1 MPPTAK
7 PRLFLLDGTALA
19 YRAHFALARSGLTS
33 MAGKPTG
40 AAYGFTMTLRRIL
53 DQEKPDA
60 IAVAMDPK
68 GPTFRH
74 KQYAEY
80 KATREKAPE
89 EMVAQLDDIRNIV
102 RAHGIPIF
110 EVPGFEADDVIG
122 TLTVQAQAAGYE
134 VFLVTG
140 DKDLMQLVNEHVRLY
155 NIFKRDQD
163 LVMEG
168 IEEVFAKF
176 GTTPD
181 HVIDV
186 LAIMGDS
193 SDNVPGVKG
202 IGEKG
207 AAKLIAQFGSVA
219 GVLENLDQVKGK
231 AREYIERDREQL
243 LMSLELVTIDSAMEL
258 DPGIECVGPAEP
270 DSQALIEVFSALD
283 FQGLVKRVAG
293 QDAKA
298 AGDRDYVTVADE
310 AGLAAMET
318 ELRKAGTFAWDS
330 ETTGLESLRVDIV
343 GLSFSAKAGRAFYLP
358 FNASSPVVE
367 GGPRAVLERITPLLT
382 DPDLKRIG
390 QNHKYDA
397 LVLAGHGVDVPAPYF
412 DTMVAS
418 YCVAGATRR
427 HGLDELALHYFNL
440 AKIPTSDLI
449 GKGKKQVTM
458 AEVPV
463 EQVAEYACEDAD
475 VTWQLYEVL
484 NKELDEV
491 EARRLFE
498 DVEMQLVPVLT
509 AMERRGI
516 TLDTDLIKEMSSGLA
531 KDIAEAEAE
540 VRDLAG
546 EPGLNLNSP
555 KALGAVL
562 FEKLRI
568 QDEAGVKRPK
578 RTKTGFATDH
588 GTLTQHYERVP
599 IVRRLLQYREVAKL
613 KNTYVDTLPGFVNP
627 KTGRVHCHLSQTT
640 AATGRLASSNPN
652 LQNIPVRTE
661 RGRKLREAF
670 IPRPADEHG
679 EWLLLAADY
688 SQVELRIMAHLSGDP
703 GLRAAFEKGEDIHA
717 STAKVVFNVEA
728 ENVDRAMRSQAK
740 AINFGLLYGMGPQRL
755 ARETGLTLLEAQ
767 AFIQRYFDA
776 FPRVREWIDATLEGA
791 RDKGYVETLLGRRR
805 TIPDINSE
813 NQRARVFAENAAVNT
828 PVQGSAADVIKLAM
842 IGLEE
847 RLTASELKG
856 EMLLQVHDELLLE
869 VPASELVASTE
880 LVRDCMENA
889 LDLEVPL
896 KVEFGSGRNWLEAH

>member
-1 MPPTAK
+1 MPPAPR

-33 MAGKPTG
+33 MDGKPTG

-53 DQEKPDA
+53 EQEKPDA
-60 IAVAMDPK
+60 IAVALDPK

-122 TLTVQAQAAGYE
+122 TLTVQAEAAGYE
-134 VFLVTG
+134 VLLVTG
-140 DKDLMQLVNEHVRLY
+140 DKDLMQLVGEHVRLY
-155 NIFKRDQD
+155 NIFKRGED

-168 IEEVFAKF
+168 VEEVHAKF

-186 LAIMGDS
+186 LAIMGDA

-219 GVLENLDQVKGK
+219 GVLENLEEVKGK

-243 LMSLELVTIDSAMEL
+243 LMSLELVTIDTAMEL
-258 DPGIECVGPAEP
+258 DPGIEAVGPAQP
-270 DSQALIEVFSALD
+270 DKEALIEVFTALD
-283 FQGLVKRVAG
+283 FQGLRKRVAG
-293 QDAKA
+293 EGAKA
-298 AGDRDYVTVADE
+298 SSDRDYLTIQNED
-310 AGLAAMET
+310 GLASMEA
-318 ELRKAGTFAWDS
+318 ELRAAGTFAWDS
-330 ETTGLESLRVDIV
+330 ETTGLDSLQVDIV
-343 GLSFSAKAGRAFYLP
+343 GLSFSAKAGRAFYVP
-358 FNASSPVVE
+358 FNATPPVLE
-367 GGPRAVLERITPLLT
+367 GGAAALLERLTPLLT
-382 DPDLKRIG
+382 DPALKRIG

-397 LVLAGHGVDVPAPYF
+397 LVLAGHGVTVPPPFF

-427 HGLDELALHYFNL
+427 HGLDDLALHYFNL
-440 AKIPTSDLI
+440 AKIPTSELI
-449 GKGKKQVTM
+449 GKGKSQITM

-475 VTWQLYEVL
+475 VTWQLFEVL
-484 NKELDEV
+484 DKELDEF
-491 EARRLFE
+491 EARSLFE
-498 DVEMQLVPVLT
+498 DLEMKLVPVLT
-509 AMERRGI
+509 VMERRGI
-516 TLDTDLIKEMSSGLA
+516 TLDTALIEDMSSGLTA
-531 KDIAEAEAE
+531 DIGAAEEE
-540 VRDLAG
+540 VRELAG
-546 EPGLNLNSP
+546 EPGLNLGSP

-588 GTLTQHYERVP
+588 GTLTQHYARVP
-599 IVRRLLQYREVAKL
+599 IVTRLLEYREVAKL
-613 KNTYVDTLPGFVNP
+613 KSTYVDTLPGFVNP
-627 KTGRVHCHLSQTT
+627 STGRVHCHLSQTT
-640 AATGRLASSNPN
+640 AATGRLASSSPN

-670 IPRPADEHG
+670 IPRAADDKG
-679 EWLLLAADY
+679 EWLILAADY

-703 GLRAAFEKGEDIHA
+703 GLKDAFDKGQDIHA
-717 STAKVVFNVEA
+717 STAQVVFNVGPED
-728 ENVDRAMRSQAK
+728 VDRAMRSQAK

-767 AFIQRYFDA
+767 SFIQRYFTA
-776 FPRVREWIDATLEGA
+776 FPSVRKWIDATLEGA
-791 RDKGYVETLLGRRR
+791 RENGYVETLLGRRR

-847 RLTASELKG
+847 RLTASDLAG

-869 VPASELVASTE
+869 VPASELEASTD
-880 LVRDCMENA
+880 LVRDCMEHA
-889 LDLEVPL
+889 LDLDVPL

>member
-1 MPPTAK
+1 MPSAPR

-33 MAGKPTG
+33 MDGKPTG

-53 DQEKPDA
+53 EQEKPDA
-60 IAVAMDPK
+60 IAVALDPK

-122 TLTVQAQAAGYE
+122 TLTVQAEAAGYE
-134 VFLVTG
+134 VLLVTG
-140 DKDLMQLVNEHVRLY
+140 DKDLMQLVGEHVRLY
-155 NIFKRDQD
+155 NIFKRGED

-168 IEEVFAKF
+168 VEEVHAKF

-186 LAIMGDS
+186 LAIMGDA

-219 GVLENLDQVKGK
+219 GVLENLEEVKGK

-243 LMSLELVTIDSAMEL
+243 LMSLELVTIDTAMEL
-258 DPGIECVGPAEP
+258 DPGIEAVGPAQP
-270 DSQALIEVFSALD
+270 DKEALIEVFTALD
-283 FQGLVKRVAG
+283 FQGLRKRVAG
-293 QDAKA
+293 EGAKA
-298 AGDRDYVTVADE
+298 SSDRDYLTIQNED
-310 AGLAAMET
+310 GLASMEA
-318 ELRKAGTFAWDS
+318 ELRAAGTFAWDS
-330 ETTGLESLRVDIV
+330 ETTGLDSLQVDIV
-343 GLSFSAKAGRAFYLP
+343 GLSFSAKAGRAFYVP
-358 FNASSPVVE
+358 FNATPPVLE
-367 GGPRAVLERITPLLT
+367 GGAAALLERLTPLLT
-382 DPDLKRIG
+382 DPALKRIG

-397 LVLAGHGVDVPAPYF
+397 LVLAGHGVTVPPPFF

-427 HGLDELALHYFNL
+427 HGLDDLALHYFNL
-440 AKIPTSDLI
+440 AKIPTSELI
-449 GKGKKQVTM
+449 GKGKSQITM

-475 VTWQLYEVL
+475 VTWQLFEVL
-484 NKELDEV
+484 DKELDEF
-491 EARRLFE
+491 EARSLFE
-498 DVEMQLVPVLT
+498 DLEMKLVPVLT
-509 AMERRGI
+509 VMERRGI
-516 TLDTDLIKEMSSGLA
+516 TLDTALIEDMSSGLTA
-531 KDIAEAEAE
+531 DIGAAEEE
-540 VRDLAG
+540 VRELAG
-546 EPGLNLNSP
+546 EPGLNLGSP

-588 GTLTQHYERVP
+588 GTLTQHYARVP
-599 IVRRLLQYREVAKL
+599 IVTRLLEYREVAKL
-613 KNTYVDTLPGFVNP
+613 KSTYVDTLPGFVNP
-627 KTGRVHCHLSQTT
+627 STGRVHCHLSQTT
-640 AATGRLASSNPN
+640 AATGRLASSSPN

-670 IPRPADEHG
+670 IPRAADDKG
-679 EWLLLAADY
+679 EWLILAADY

-703 GLRAAFEKGEDIHA
+703 GLKDAFDKGQDIHA
-717 STAKVVFNVEA
+717 STAQVVFNVGPED
-728 ENVDRAMRSQAK
+728 VDRAMRSQAK

-767 AFIQRYFDA
+767 SFIQRYFTA
-776 FPRVREWIDATLEGA
+776 FPSVRKWIDATLEGA
-791 RDKGYVETLLGRRR
+791 RENGYVETLLGRRR

-847 RLTASELKG
+847 RLTASDLAG

-869 VPASELVASTE
+869 VPASELEASTD
-880 LVRDCMENA
+880 LVRDCMEHA
-889 LDLEVPL
+889 LDLDVPL
-896 KVEFGSGRNWLEAH
+896 KVEFGSGVNWLEAH

>member
-1 MPPTAK
+1 MPPAPR

-19 YRAHFALARSGLTS
+19 YCAHFALARSGLTS
-33 MAGKPTG
+33 MDGKPTG

-53 DQEKPDA
+53 EQEKPDA
-60 IAVAMDPK
+60 IAVALDPK

-122 TLTVQAQAAGYE
+122 TLTVQAEAAGYE
-134 VFLVTG
+134 VLLVTG
-140 DKDLMQLVNEHVRLY
+140 DKDLMQLVGEHVRLY
-155 NIFKRDQD
+155 NIFKRGED

-168 IEEVFAKF
+168 VEEVHAKF

-186 LAIMGDS
+186 LAIMGDA

-219 GVLENLDQVKGK
+219 GVLENLEEVKGK

-243 LMSLELVTIDSAMEL
+243 LMSLELVTIDTAMEL
-258 DPGIECVGPAEP
+258 DPGIEAVGPAQP
-270 DSQALIEVFSALD
+270 DKEALIEVFTALD
-283 FQGLVKRVAG
+283 FQGLRKRVAG
-293 QDAKA
+293 EGAKA
-298 AGDRDYVTVADE
+298 SSDRDYLTIQNED
-310 AGLAAMET
+310 GLASMEA
-318 ELRKAGTFAWDS
+318 ELRAAGTFAWDS
-330 ETTGLESLRVDIV
+330 ETTGLDSLQVDIV
-343 GLSFSAKAGRAFYLP
+343 GLSFSAKAGRAFYVP
-358 FNASSPVVE
+358 FNATPPVLE
-367 GGPRAVLERITPLLT
+367 GGAAALLERLTPLLT
-382 DPDLKRIG
+382 DPALKRIG

-397 LVLAGHGVDVPAPYF
+397 LVLAGHGVTVPPPFF

-427 HGLDELALHYFNL
+427 HGLDDLALHYFNL
-440 AKIPTSDLI
+440 AKIPTSELI
-449 GKGKKQVTM
+449 GKGKSQITM

-475 VTWQLYEVL
+475 VTWQLFEVL
-484 NKELDEV
+484 DKELDEF
-491 EARRLFE
+491 EARSLFE
-498 DVEMQLVPVLT
+498 DLEMKLVPVLT
-509 AMERRGI
+509 VMERRGI
-516 TLDTDLIKEMSSGLA
+516 TLDTALIEDMSSGLTA
-531 KDIAEAEAE
+531 DIGAAEEE
-540 VRDLAG
+540 VRELAG
-546 EPGLNLNSP
+546 EPGLNLGSP

-588 GTLTQHYERVP
+588 GTLTQHYARVP
-599 IVRRLLQYREVAKL
+599 IVTRLLEYREVAKL
-613 KNTYVDTLPGFVNP
+613 KSTYVDTLPGFVNP
-627 KTGRVHCHLSQTT
+627 STGRVHCHLSQTT
-640 AATGRLASSNPN
+640 AATGRLASSSPN

-670 IPRPADEHG
+670 IPRAADDKG
-679 EWLLLAADY
+679 EWLILAADY

-703 GLRAAFEKGEDIHA
+703 GLKDAFDKGQDIHA
-717 STAKVVFNVEA
+717 STAQVVFNVGPED
-728 ENVDRAMRSQAK
+728 VDRAMRSQAK

-767 AFIQRYFDA
+767 SFIQRYFTA
-776 FPRVREWIDATLEGA
+776 FPSVRKWIDATLEGA
-791 RDKGYVETLLGRRR
+791 RENGYVETLLGRRR

-842 IGLEE
+842 IALEE
-847 RLTASELKG
+847 RLTASDLAG

-869 VPASELVASTE
+869 VPASELEASTD
-880 LVRDCMENA
+880 LVRDCMEHA
-889 LDLEVPL
+889 LDLDVPL
-896 KVEFGSGRNWLEAH
+896 KVEFGSGVNWLEAH

>member
-1 MPPTAK
+1 MPSAPR

-33 MAGKPTG
+33 MDGKPTG

-53 DQEKPDA
+53 EQEKPDA
-60 IAVAMDPK
+60 IAVALDPK

-122 TLTVQAQAAGYE
+122 TLTVQAEAAGYE
-134 VFLVTG
+134 VLLVTG
-140 DKDLMQLVNEHVRLY
+140 DKDLMQLVGDHVRLY
-155 NIFKRDQD
+155 NIFKRDED

-168 IEEVFAKF
+168 IEEVYAKF

-181 HVIDV
+181 HIIDV
-186 LAIMGDS
+186 LAIMGDA

-243 LMSLELVTIDSAMEL
+243 LMSLELVTIDTNMAL
-258 DPGIECVGPAEP
+258 DPGIEAVGPAQP
-270 DSQALIEVFSALD
+270 DKEALIEIFTALD
-283 FQGLVKRVAG
+283 FQALRKRVAG
-293 QDAKA
+293 TGAKA
-298 AGDRDYVTVADE
+298 SSDRDYVTIQDE
-310 AGLAAMET
+310 EGLAAMEA
-318 ELRKAGTFAWDS
+318 ELRAAGTFAWDS
-330 ETTGLESLRVDIV
+330 ETTGLDSLQVDIV
-343 GLSFSAKAGRAFYLP
+343 GLSFSAKAGRAFYVP
-358 FNASSPVVE
+358 FNATPPVLE
-367 GGPRAVLERITPLLT
+367 GGATAILERLTPLLT
-382 DPDLKRIG
+382 DLDLKRIG

-397 LVLAGHGVDVPAPYF
+397 LVLAGHGVDVPPPFF

-427 HGLDELALHYFNL
+427 HGLDDLALHYFNL

-449 GKGKKQVTM
+449 GKGKNQITM

-475 VTWQLYEVL
+475 VTWQLFQIL
-484 NKELDEV
+484 DKELDEV
-491 EARRLFE
+491 EARSLFE
-498 DVEMQLVPVLT
+498 DLEMKLVPVLT

-516 TLDTDLIKEMSSGLA
+516 TLNTTLIEDMSSGLSA
-531 KDIAEAEAE
+531 DIVSAEED
-540 VRDLAG
+540 VREIAG
-546 EPGLNLNSP
+546 EPGLNLGSP

-588 GTLTQHYERVP
+588 GTLTQHYARVP
-599 IVRRLLQYREVAKL
+599 IVKRLLEYRAVAKL

-627 KTGRVHCHLSQTT
+627 STGRVHCHLSQTT
-640 AATGRLASSNPN
+640 AATGRLASSSPN

-670 IPRPADEHG
+670 IPRADDDMG
-679 EWLLLAADY
+679 EWLILAADY

-703 GLRAAFEKGEDIHA
+703 GLKDAFEKGQDIHA
-717 STAKVVFNVEA
+717 STAQVVFNVGPED
-728 ENVDRAMRSQAK
+728 VDRAMRSQAK

-767 AFIQRYFDA
+767 SFIQRYFAA

-791 RDKGYVETLLGRRR
+791 RENGYVETLLGRRR

-813 NQRARVFAENAAVNT
+813 NQRARAFAENAAVNT

-847 RLTASELKG
+847 RLAASDLAG

-869 VPASELVASTE
+869 VPASELEASTDM
-880 LVRDCMENA
+880 VRECMEHA
-889 LDLEVPL
+889 IDLDVPL

>member
-516 TLDTDLIKEMSSGLA
+516 TLDTDLIEEMSSGLA

>member
-1 MPPTAK
+1 MPTASR

-33 MAGKPTG
+33 MDGKPTG

-53 DQEKPDA
+53 EQEKPDA
-60 IAVAMDPK
+60 IAVALDPK

-122 TLTVQAQAAGYE
+122 TLTVQAEAAGYE
-134 VFLVTG
+134 VLLVTG
-140 DKDLMQLVNEHVRLY
+140 DKDLMQLVGEHVRLY
-155 NIFKRDQD
+155 NIFKRDED

-168 IEEVFAKF
+168 VEEVHAKF

-186 LAIMGDS
+186 LAIMGDA

-219 GVLENLDQVKGK
+219 GVLENLEEVKGK

-243 LMSLELVTIDSAMEL
+243 LMSLELVTIDTNMAL
-258 DPGIECVGPAEP
+258 DPGIEAVGPAEP
-270 DSQALIEVFSALD
+270 DKEALIEIFTALD
-283 FQGLVKRVAG
+283 FQGLRKRVAG
-293 QDAKA
+293 TGAKA
-298 AGDRDYVTVADE
+298 SSDRDYVTIQDE
-310 AGLAAMET
+310 EGLATMEA
-318 ELRKAGTFAWDS
+318 ELRAAGTFAWDS
-330 ETTGLESLRVDIV
+330 ETTGLDSLQVDIV
-343 GLSFSAKAGRAFYLP
+343 GLSFSAKAGRAFYVP
-358 FNASSPVVE
+358 FNATPPVLE
-367 GGPRAVLERITPLLT
+367 GGAAALLERLTPLLT
-382 DPDLKRIG
+382 DQDLKRIG

-397 LVLAGHGVDVPAPYF
+397 LVLAGHGVDVPPPFF

-427 HGLDELALHYFNL
+427 HGLDDLALHYFNL
-440 AKIPTSDLI
+440 AKIPTSELI
-449 GKGKKQVTM
+449 GKGKSQITM

-475 VTWQLYEVL
+475 VTWQLFEVL
-484 NKELDEV
+484 DKELDEV
-491 EARRLFE
+491 EARSLFE
-498 DVEMQLVPVLT
+498 DVEMKLVPVLT

-516 TLDTDLIKEMSSGLA
+516 TLDSALIEDMSSGLTA
-531 KDIAEAEAE
+531 DIGAAEEE
-540 VRDLAG
+540 VRELAG
-546 EPGLNLNSP
+546 EPGLNLGSP

-588 GTLTQHYERVP
+588 GTLTQHYARVP
-599 IVRRLLQYREVAKL
+599 IVKRLLEYREVAKL

-627 KTGRVHCHLSQTT
+627 STGRVHCHLSQTT
-640 AATGRLASSNPN
+640 AATGRLASSSPN

-670 IPRPADEHG
+670 IPRAADDKG
-679 EWLLLAADY
+679 EWLILAADY

-703 GLRAAFEKGEDIHA
+703 GLKDAFEKGQDIHA
-717 STAKVVFNVEA
+717 STAQVVFNVGPED
-728 ENVDRAMRSQAK
+728 VDRAMRSQAK

-767 AFIQRYFDA
+767 AFIQRYFAA

-791 RDKGYVETLLGRRR
+791 RENGYVETLLGRRR
-805 TIPDINSE
+805 TIADINSE
-813 NQRARVFAENAAVNT
+813 NQRARAFAENAAVNT

-842 IGLEE
+842 IALEE
-847 RLTASELKG
+847 RLTASDLAG

-869 VPASELVASTE
+869 VPASELEASTD
-880 LVRDCMENA
+880 LVRDCMEHA
-889 LDLEVPL
+889 LDLDVPL